1 MTQRRQR
8 ILLAAEI
15 LLSRYGYA
23 KTTVADVARE
33 ADIGVGTVY
42 LEFKGKDAIVQA
54 LTRRHR
60 DEILD
65 ALASIA
71 SDESL
76 SHSERLTKFLGHRHV
91 SISDFAARGH
101 HALDMIS
108 CVCPASA
115 EAVASHFDAEAVL
128 LAELILRGEAA
139 GELSSPSAKAEA
151 EAMLRVSDMYAP
163 GGPYSNRSAE
173 RVAALQLMVRGL
185 RAQVD

>member
-1 MTQRRQR
+1 MTQRRQS
-8 ILLAAEI
+8 ILKAAET

-42 LEFKGKDAIVQA
+42 LEFKGKDSIVEA
-54 LTRRHR
+54 LTKRYR

-65 ALASIA
+65 VLAAIA

-76 SHSERLTKFLGHRHV
+76 SHSERLTKFLVHRHM
-91 SISDFAARGH
+91 SISDFAERGH

-115 EAVASHFDAEAVL
+115 QAVGAHFEAEVTL
-128 LAELILRGEAA
+128 LAELVLRGEAA
-139 GELSSPSAKAEA
+139 GELSSPSAKLEA
-151 EAMLRVSDMYAP
+151 EALLRVSDMYAP
-163 GGPYSNRSAE
+163 GGTHPELFEE
-173 RVAALQLMVRGL
+173 RVAALELMVRGL
-185 RAQVD
+185 GKS

>member
-8 ILLAAEI
+8 ILKAAET

-42 LEFKGKDAIVQA
+42 LEFKGKDSIVQA
-54 LTRRHR
+54 LTKHHR

-65 ALASIA
+65 KLAAIA

-76 SHSERLTKFLGHRHV
+76 THSQRLTKFLAHRHM
-91 SISDFAARGH
+91 SLADFAERGH

-115 EAVASHFDAEAVL
+115 EAVATHFDAEAVL

-139 GELSSPSAKAEA
+139 GELSSPSAKREA
-151 EAMLRVSDMYAP
+151 QAMLRVSDIYSP
-163 GGPYSNRSAE
+163 GGANAGCDGE
-173 RVAALQLMVRGL
+173 RIAAIQLMVRGL
-185 RAQVD
+185 RK